1 MTSSDSKR
9 LWRRAIKEHF
19 NCTCVYCG
27 ENYELHELT
36 LSIMS
41 NLVAEVEK
49 ISQLMLSLLVG
60 NVTKTKVVVIG
71 SDGVARHLDI
81 DQLENKL

>member
-1 MTSSDSKR
+1 M
-9 LWRRAIKEHF
+9 
-19 NCTCVYCG
+19 
-27 ENYELHELT
+27 NYTNLH
-36 LSIMS
+36 SIMS
-41 NLVAEVEK
+41 NLVAKVEK

-81 DQLENKL
+81 DQLENEL

>member
-1 MTSSDSKR
+1 M
-9 LWRRAIKEHF
+9 
-19 NCTCVYCG
+19 
-27 ENYELHELT
+27 NYTKLH
-36 LSIMS
+36 SIMS

-81 DQLENKL
+81 AQLENEL

>member
-1 MTSSDSKR
+1 
-9 LWRRAIKEHF
+9 
-19 NCTCVYCG
+19 
-27 ENYELHELT
+27 
-36 LSIMS
+36 
-41 NLVAEVEK
+41 LVAEAEK

-60 NVTKTKVVVIG
+60 NVTKTKVVIIG

>member
-1 MTSSDSKR
+1 M
-9 LWRRAIKEHF
+9 
-19 NCTCVYCG
+19 
-27 ENYELHELT
+27 NYTNLH
-36 LSIMS
+36 SIMS